1 MWMRVRAF
9 SESTNVSSCTSG
21 AAMFNFQWLGSMR
34 LELAILSI
42 AAIVC
47 ACRTHKEADRISPDA
62 PAVVFR
68 DYRRE
73 HDTGFSAHE
82 QTLVAGAR
90 RYLEQSEHRRIDAY
104 FRVRRTFDG
113 NEVIVMA
120 VSGYDERSQPVFDKY
135 CTVVLSDDVSTL
147 RIFPVSGG
155 WSLIGQEPMKPK
167 VSGQSPDLK
176 NFWHWKMSSCCDCTK
191 YDRGHQTE

>member
-1 MWMRVRAF
+1 MRVRAF
-9 SESTNVSSCTSG
+9 SESTNVSSRTSG

-62 PAVVFR
+62 PVVVFR
-68 DYRRE
+68 DCRRE

-82 QTLVAGAR
+82 QTLVAAAR

-104 FRVRRTFDG
+104 FLVR
-113 NEVIVMA
+113 
-120 VSGYDERSQPVFDKY
+120 
-135 CTVVLSDDVSTL
+135 
-147 RIFPVSGG
+147 
-155 WSLIGQEPMKPK
+155 
-167 VSGQSPDLK
+167 
-176 NFWHWKMSSCCDCTK
+176 
-191 YDRGHQTE
+191 